1 MKTASCTIP
10 GRGSCPNP
18 RSTAGRQGP
27 GRWAGTVPLALSAH
41 KPAGFASPAPPHGWW
56 RRAHRLAFT
65 AGAAAPS
72 VLAGGVLLSPL
83 RPAVPLT
90 ATGTSACPS
99 AARPAPSRPRAR
111 YLPWLLLSSLGCGGA
126 SVRRERHGGGDRLL
140 LLFFLLLL
148 GAAPGL
154 GAAEAMASPLATGA
168 PGRLRHQQLSS
179 QRRQVRH
186 AAPLGVSSSSLLPS
200 SSSSSRCGG
209 EPCGERRDEG
219 GRRARAR
226 LPARRPPFNGRAGR
240 FASARRP
247 ERAPDRL
254 REGDGTAA
262 RCRET
267 PLLPRSPPAGGSCP
281 WSPAEWQF
289 SPGTWASEGVCG
301 SGQGSWIL
309 WRFNRCAEMGEPL
322 KCGLPSRLLP
332 EGSAASQHLFA
343 PAAVKSLSVRLH
355 AIAMCL
361 KFFWASVVIF
371 GDGL

>member
-1 MKTASCTIP
+1 MKTAPCTIP
-10 GRGSCPNP
+10 GRGSRPSP
-18 RSTAGRQGP
+18 RSPAGRQGP
-27 GRWAGTVPLALSAH
+27 GRWAGAVPLALSAH
-41 KPAGFASPAPPHGWW
+41 KPAGFAGPAPPHGWW

-72 VLAGGVLLSPL
+72 VVAGGVLLSPL

-90 ATGTSACPS
+90 ATGTSARPS

-140 LLFFLLLL
+140 LLFLLLLL

-168 PGRLRHQQLSS
+168 PGRLRHQQLPS

-200 SSSSSRCGG
+200 SSPSSRCGG

-219 GRRARAR
+219 GRRPLARRVTVALEGSRAR
-226 LPARRPPFNGRAGR
+226 GGQSGRPTAWGEGAAPRPGDPSPSSVASGGGELPLEPGWVAV
-240 FASARRP
+240 
-247 ERAPDRL
+247 
-254 REGDGTAA
+254 
-262 RCRET
+262 
-267 PLLPRSPPAGGSCP
+267 LPGNMGL
-281 WSPAEWQF
+281 W
-289 SPGTWASEGVCG
+289 GVCD

-309 WRFNRCAEMGEPL
+309 WGFTRCAEMGEPL
-322 KCGLPSRLLP
+322 QCGLPSRLRAEPSRARPVNSCLLLLP
-332 EGSAASQHLFA
+332 
-343 PAAVKSLSVRLH
+343 
-355 AIAMCL
+355 
-361 KFFWASVVIF
+361 
-371 GDGL
+371 